1 MSSDLTVKILEKIHE
16 EIRGQREDHRGLT
29 AAMNAGFEA
38 MNARFETMNT
48 TMNARFEIL
57 ETTLRDLAQQLVML
71 TRGVKVAI
79 EAKGANDERLTDH
92 ERRIANLE
100 QRLG

>member
-16 EIRGQREDHRGLT
+16 EIRGQREDHRGLVSIVST
-29 AAMNAGFEA
+29 MSD
-38 MNARFETMNT
+38 RIETMNT

-79 EAKGANDERLTDH
+79 EAKAANDERLTDH
-92 ERRIANLE
+92 ERRIADLE